1 MVKDLQNVSSVVSE
15 DLQIN
20 ALNSIE
26 QLMEVDATLN
36 DSVIFSKW
44 VSQIAKIGGVNL
56 KDNVKRVI
64 ERLLTIEL
72 RCLLNMKEQTNST
85 NKTKQKLAFSKT
97 KLYRVLV
104 DENLNAYIYP
114 EHQLKQSL
122 LISAG
127 VKCINQFALD
137 YMHLVCFGVVKRIS
151 LFVTKE
157 GPSICKLSQK
167 QKEQISSNLEQ
178 LKGTLSSEFAR

>member
-15 DLQIN
+15 DVQIN

-26 QLMEVDATLN
+26 QLIELDATLN
-36 DSVIFSKW
+36 DSAIFSKW

-72 RCLLNMKEQTNST
+72 RCLLNMKGQTNST

-104 DENLNAYIYP
+104 ESVSKRYPDEAGIY
-114 EHQLKQSL
+114 EAVKSILKYSP
-122 LISAG
+122 
-127 VKCINQFALD
+127 INF
-137 YMHLVCFGVVKRIS
+137 CR
-151 LFVTKE
+151 
-157 GPSICKLSQK
+157 K
-167 QKEQISSNLEQ
+167 QK
-178 LKGTLSSEFAR
+178 LKI